1 MVEHRRR
8 ALRHGVPT
16 GGARRCCAPRAANGA
31 RAGRP
36 SHAGRSERA
45 HDRRGLDRPGWG
57 RAGGEGRACRGGVV
71 TAGQARIPVRDAFQR
86 PLRDL
91 RVSVTDRCNF
101 RCQYCMPAGSD
112 ACAPY
117 LGRNDILAFEEI
129 ARLVRTFARLGVEKV
144 RLTGGEPLLRNGLP
158 DLITMLSDG
167 PALDIAL
174 TTNGSLLA
182 LLAEKLKRAGLQRVT
197 VSLDSLDERTFQ
209 AMNGASFP
217 VGRVLEGIAAAAEAG
232 LAPIKINTVVIRGV
246 NDGSVVELARWF
258 KGTRQIVRFIEYMD
272 AGNVACWSPA
282 AVVPG
287 AEIVRMIGAELPLEP
302 AEANYRGEVAQR
314 WRYADG
320 EGEIG
325 VITSV
330 SQAFCGDCTRGR
342 LSADGV
348 LYTCLFSHRGLD
360 LGRAMRSGANDA
372 ELEAL
377 ICGAWSARTDR
388 YSELRSRMGAK
399 HEPRIEMSY
408 IGG

>member
-1 MVEHRRR
+1 
-8 ALRHGVPT
+8 
-16 GGARRCCAPRAANGA
+16 
-31 RAGRP
+31 
-36 SHAGRSERA
+36 
-45 HDRRGLDRPGWG
+45 
-57 RAGGEGRACRGGVV
+57 V
-71 TAGQARIPVRDAFQR
+71 TTGQAPIPVRDAFER

-101 RCQYCMPAGSD
+101 RCQYCMPAGAD
-112 ACAPY
+112 ACTPY

-129 ARLVRTFARLGVEKV
+129 ARLVHIFARLGVGKV

-158 DLITMLSDG
+158 DLVAMLSEVPG
-167 PALDIAL
+167 LDIAL
-174 TTNGSLLA
+174 TTNGALLA
-182 LLAEKLKRAGLQRVT
+182 RLAEKLKCAGLQRVT

-217 VGRVLEGIAAAAEAG
+217 VWKVLEGIAAAADAG
-232 LAPIKINTVVIRGV
+232 LDPIKINTVVLRGV
-246 NDGSVVELARWF
+246 NDGSVVDLARWF
-258 KGTRQIVRFIEYMD
+258 KGTGHIVRFIEYMD
-272 AGNVACWSPA
+272 AGNVAQWSPE

-287 AEIVRMIGAELPLEP
+287 AEIVWMIGAELPLEP

-314 WRYADG
+314 WRYIDG
-320 EGEIG
+320 DGEIG

-330 SQAFCGDCTRGR
+330 SQAFCGDCTRAR

-360 LGRAMRSGANDA
+360 MGRAMRSGADDA

-377 ICGAWSARTDR
+377 ICGAWSERADR
-388 YSELRSRMGAK
+388 YSELRTRIGANLQ
-399 HEPRIEMSY
+399 PRIEMSY